1 LLKVSSE
8 AKVPI
13 VFMFYKKKSN
23 VLERVK
29 TFLSNI
35 SSETKGIY
43 VTVKV
48 YLADPVKLHNVK
60 WFEVCH

>member
-1 LLKVSSE
+1 
-8 AKVPI
+8 
-13 VFMFYKKKSN
+13 MFYKKKSN